1 MVKRMKVAVCDAC
14 GRVERLVTRYNLE
27 LDSWKDVPYGWIYRT
42 KKELLCEKCA
52 EAYERLLDEAKR
64 GETDG

>member
-14 GRVERLVTRYNLE
+14 GRVEPLVTRCNLE
-27 LDSWKDVPYGWIYRT
+27 FGSWKEIPYVWIYRT

-52 EAYERLLDEAKR
+52 EAYDRLLDEVKR